1 MQRKWI
7 VFVAAIIATAPAGL
21 GAQRAPRPT
30 RTPRP
35 EARAFAFSTTE
46 PHGRIGVVVN
56 TEPDSETDKIGAKLQ
71 AVTPSGPAAKAGL
84 KVGDI
89 ITKFNGTSLAGAKGE
104 DDEDSGPGAKL
115 VELARRIEPGDTV
128 KVEYRR
134 GGDTKQATLV
144 AEDLG
149 DRFEVTMPRIATVMP
164 RMPGREFSPAV
175 EWELLGLGSPWGDL
189 ELVNLNQDLG
199 EYFGTKDGV
208 LVVKAPSDSSLPLR
222 GGDVILS
229 VGGRKPTSPSHAMR
243 ILRSYEPGETVSID
257 IVRKQKRSTLTWK
270 VAARAEHS
278 ILRHHEQEEQSA
290 LRRRLRHL
298 IRTQRV

>member
-7 VFVAAIIATAPAGL
+7 VFVAAFIAALPAAL
-21 GAQRAPRPT
+21 AAQQTPRAPRPP

-35 EARAFAFSTTE
+35 AARAFAFSTME
-46 PHGRIGVVVN
+46 SHGRIGVVVN
-56 TEPDSETDKIGAKLQ
+56 TEPDSATDKVGAKLQ

-149 DRFEVTMPRIATVMP
+149 DHFAVTMPKIATLMP
-164 RMPGREFSPAV
+164 RGV
-175 EWELLGLGSPWGDL
+175 IGGEWEFFGSPWGDL
-189 ELVNLNQDLG
+189 EFVNLNQDLG
-199 EYFGTKDGV
+199 EYFGTKDGI
-208 LVVKAPSDSSLPLR
+208 LVVKAPGDSSLPVR

-229 VGGRKPTSPSHAMR
+229 IGGRKPTSPSHAMR

-257 IVRKQKRSTLTWK
+257 IVRKQKRTTLTWK
-270 VAARAEHS
+270 VAEREAHS
-278 ILRHHEQEEQSA
+278 LMRHNEQEEQSA